1 MWVGETARSSYER
14 SCEHV
19 RDLKGLED
27 KSHLL
32 KHYIL
37 VHRNEIKLEDMEYG
51 VRVRSRHKTA
61 LERQVGEAVA
71 IHREKE
77 KGIQLLNSKSEYNR
91 CKIHRL
97 ETRQEKRDWIE
108 NLIEAENDLKIQSAL
123 IELKSS
129 KRSRPKE
136 KIAKEK
142 VSLKNVCIEIGNENI
157 LEWRKRRKIQ
167 VEEKEKREK
176 VEEESYERIKR
187 LNLRDFV
194 KKKKVRELKRKGVIE
209 REKLSENEIKVRKS
223 YWRDYREKTVSNN
236 STLVPLENSRDK
248 EKESPEKSISE
259 IGNKIKLRLK
269 EPRLKR
275 ESFKDLSVSEY
286 MRLRPTRNETAIADC
301 SDYMASYNAKIGEN
315 KTETESELVLLADS
329 ETKSLEAR
337 TTQVISNQVET
348 ETRKEQV
355 LKENLSPETR
365 NVEIEVKSGVSEI
378 NLSEIETENEVENI
392 IKPCSETRIETEV
405 KTKDKTSTES
415 LEVQVEIL
423 DQVDLKT
430 ESETLVTGI
439 DIVET

>member
-286 MRLRPTRNETAIADC
+286 MRLRPTRNETVIADC
-301 SDYMASYNAKIGEN
+301 
-315 KTETESELVLLADS
+315 
-329 ETKSLEAR
+329 
-337 TTQVISNQVET
+337 
-348 ETRKEQV
+348 
-355 LKENLSPETR
+355 
-365 NVEIEVKSGVSEI
+365 
-378 NLSEIETENEVENI
+378 
-392 IKPCSETRIETEV
+392 
-405 KTKDKTSTES
+405 
-415 LEVQVEIL
+415 
-423 DQVDLKT
+423 
-430 ESETLVTGI
+430 
-439 DIVET
+439 